1 MDQQDA
7 IEQFQFLG
15 EALDGAGGFRPRVRW
30 VDESVAIKDQS
41 GTVSYATRRVPKT
54 AGPCHLVPH
63 MRESP
68 EKFAGRAARAV
79 YENHLR
85 EACERFVSYLGRRQ
99 PVRDGLD
106 APLTRIFV
114 DDCDMRGTP
123 LSEFISAFSLQA
135 RARGS
140 MLLLIDM
147 PRADDDGPVSLLD
160 QIERRRVPYLRAI
173 KPEHLADYDVD
184 DETGLF
190 ERVSVCVNDD
200 EDECIQTW
208 TADGWEIR
216 RKDDDEVMDAGLHS
230 FGRCPVI
237 AFTESGELFP
247 CLGKYAQIA
256 DMSLGVFNNNS
267 LLDEILCSQTFSILT
282 LQVPDNFSQYSAAEA
297 VATIGTSSM
306 LIHPGATPA
315 FVSPDQGNAETYLKK
330 ITQLEA
336 GIARVGMQDASNG
349 SGAAES
355 GTARK
360 LRFERL
366 NADLA
371 TFARRLQAIERQMWA
386 LFHRALN
393 TQNRVTVSYPSDFN
407 LVDSAAEL
415 AILGTMSAEGFPA
428 EVLIEKRAA
437 IVGAEFDSADQETIA
452 ALMAAVREQ
461 AQE

>member
-1 MDQQDA
+1 MDKQDA
-7 IEQFQFLG
+7 IDRFELLA
-15 EALDGAGGFRPRVRW
+15 EALDGRGGFRPIVRW
-30 VDESVAIKDQS
+30 VDESVAIKDQY
-41 GTVSYATRRVPKT
+41 GGVTYATRRVPKT

-106 APLTRIFV
+106 APLTRIFA

-123 LSEFISAFSLQA
+123 LSEFISSFSLQA

-173 KPEHLADYDVD
+173 KPEHLADYDLD

-190 ERVSVCVNDD
+190 ERVSVCIKYGD
-200 EDECIQTW
+200 DECIQTW

-216 RKDDDEVMDAGLHS
+216 RKDDDEVIDAGPHS

-237 AFTESGELFP
+237 AFTESGEPFP
-247 CLGKYAQIA
+247 CVGKYSQIA
-256 DMSLGVFNNNS
+256 DMSLGIFNDS
-267 LLDEILCSQTFSILT
+267 SGLDSILYDQTFSVFT
-282 LQVPDNFSQYSAAEA
+282 LQVPSDASQYSASDA

-306 LIHPGATPA
+306 IVHQGITPQ
-315 FVSPDQGNAETYLKK
+315 FVSPDPECAATYMER
-330 ITQLEA
+330 IDRREA
-336 GIARVGMQDASNG
+336 SIARVGMQDASTAT
-349 SGAAES
+349 GAAES

-371 TFARRLQAIERQMWA
+371 TFARRLQAMERQMWA
-386 LFHRALN
+386 LFHRALG
-393 TQNRVTVSYPSDFN
+393 TLNRVAVDYPSDFN

-415 AILGTMSAEGFPA
+415 AILGAMSAEGFPA
-428 EVLIEKRAA
+428 EVLIAKRAA
-437 IVGAEFDSADQETIA
+437 IVGAEFDSADHETLA
-452 ALMAAVREQ
+452 GLLAAVREQ

>member
-1 MDQQDA
+1 MDQQDT
-7 IEQFQFLG
+7 IDRFEFLAQ
-15 EALDGAGGFRPRVRW
+15 ALDGVGGFRPRVRW
-30 VDESVAIKDQS
+30 VDESVAVKDQH
-41 GTVSYATRRVPKT
+41 GGVSYATRRVPKT

-63 MRESP
+63 PRESP
-68 EKFAGRAARAV
+68 EKFAGRAAGAV

-106 APLTRIFV
+106 APLTRIFAN
-114 DDCDMRGTP
+114 DCDMRGTP
-123 LSEFISAFSLQA
+123 LTEFISAFALQA

-173 KPEHLADYDVD
+173 KPEHLHDYDLD

-190 ERVSVCVNDD
+190 ERVSVCVKDGD
-200 EDECIQTW
+200 DECIQTW
-208 TADGWEIR
+208 AADGWEIR
-216 RKDDDEVMDAGLHS
+216 CEDDDEVIDAGPHP
-230 FGRCPVI
+230 FGRCPVL

-247 CLGKYAQIA
+247 CIGKYAQIA
-256 DMSLGVFNNNS
+256 DMSLGVFNNS
-267 LLDEILCSQTFSILT
+267 SRLDELLSSQTFSILT
-282 LQVPDNFSQYSAAEA
+282 LQVPSDASQYSASDA

-306 LIHPGATPA
+306 LVHQGATPA

-330 ITQLEA
+330 IAQLEA
-336 GIARVGMQDASNG
+336 GISRVGMQDASSG

-371 TFARRLQAIERQMWA
+371 TFARRLQAMERQMWA
-386 LFHRALN
+386 LFHHALG
-393 TQNRVTVSYPSDFN
+393 TENRVTVAYPSDFN

-415 AILGTMSAEGFPA
+415 AILGAMSAEGFPA
-428 EVLIEKRAA
+428 EVLIAKRAA
-437 IVGAEFDSADQETIA
+437 IVGAEFDSADHETLA